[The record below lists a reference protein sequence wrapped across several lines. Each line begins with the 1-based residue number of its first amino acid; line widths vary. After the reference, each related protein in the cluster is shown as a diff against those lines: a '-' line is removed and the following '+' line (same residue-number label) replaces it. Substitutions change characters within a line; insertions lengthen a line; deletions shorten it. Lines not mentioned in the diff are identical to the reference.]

1 MLGKRAAHVVVLTL
15 LLPASLLRSQT
26 AETYADQASRH
37 SAAVLEYS
45 DDPCPDDSAVPREV
59 CMTKELALVGQHL
72 DAFVEDLR
80 AMFAIKEASQQ
91 SGEQSE
97 LAILNKADAAWRLY
111 RAQICKLSFSYFVS
125 GQETIAVRDSG
136 VCELRLDRAYVL
148 QLSPLIKPHRVE
160 K

>member
-1 MLGKRAAHVVVLTL
+1 MVSKRTVHVVVLAL

-26 AETYADQASRH
+26 AETYADQALRH
-37 SAAVLEYS
+37 SSAVLEHS
-45 DDPCPDDSAVPREV
+45 DDSCPDDSAVPREV
-59 CMTKELALVGQHL
+59 CMSKELALVGQHL

-91 SGEQSE
+91 RGEQSE

-111 RAQICKLSFSYFVS
+111 RAQICKLSFNYFVS
-125 GQETIAVRDSG
+125 GQEAIAVRDRE